1 MESIEQ
7 LEFSKPYF
15 VAICH
20 VEDVSVCSE
29 PSGPYTFYPS
39 SPEIDTVYNS
49 DITCKGGTTTFTVE
63 LSNALSPL
71 PSGMR
76 NEYTI
81 IALSEYNSDSPCD
94 ESLIYEDVKEDGSTV
109 RYCIDKETNAEN
121 PDGKQVFTIE
131 EGLGE
136 ETFPFV
142 AGTYLLMIETKYLGE
157 SGDWKLACNV
167 EEFVFHATEPEDREG
182 IATSIVA
189 PLCSG
194 QSGEITFEL
203 DRIDGELSFL
213 AGEDENMRVESTGTE
228 NKYKIIGVSPR
239 EASYSISLHDN
250 CNSSIDP
257 IVLNAT
263 TISEAGASLS
273 LSVSEGGVTNA
284 ANCEDGAISVVASPA
299 GLDNYSF
306 YKDGELIVSQEN
318 QNYTYAGLNGGTY
331 EITVTSDD
339 CTSPETPIS
348 QNITVPSTT
357 MDLDIGEPT
366 CSDDTSIDITIDNIV
381 KTSGT
386 GIKFNWEIKDS
397 EENIEFFG
405 TQTNATRISKSL
417 PVGDTYTLSV
427 TDICGGASPVPMT
440 EDVSISTMSLS
451 EPVTT
456 QLSTCFQE
464 TTGSCTFTIE
474 NGKGDFEIELWKN
487 EHSIRTQNNTD
498 IERDVSF
505 TELGQGDYTVRVT
518 EICSEDYVE
527 ESFSIALAE
536 VSAPIEVT
544 IEETSAITC
553 NGLSNG
559 VITVT
564 VSGGAKITE
573 GNKDYEVSLS
583 RLHDG
588 STSTVTAY
596 TETTTEGER
605 SVFEFTGLPVGSYT
619 PMVTDANGC
628 NTPYPAA
635 VAYQLTDPDPITISN
650 ITAANFDNE
659 KDLVTYNSK
668 LYSQCYDSDLAI
680 TFVPT
685 ISGGTGD
692 YSLTRDDNPFTSGS
706 TVTYNEEHN
715 LSVTDAEGCPPATQ
729 SFTIHNPTTLSLT
742 LTDNDETDYYH
753 GKNVACNNSQ
763 GQILATASG
772 GIPPY
777 DYQKTGFDNHKLS
790 GSKTYTGLTFSTG
803 VNTVTHTVSVTDSL
817 GCSVSPSPTIDL
829 TRPQAIEINDL
840 IIPVLSNGK
849 NIACKGGS
857 AEVTFSVSGE
867 SRSEFTISN
876 GSTLL
881 SPTIDE
887 SGIYHVNL
895 VEGLEYSLVAT
906 DQHSCSYTTAA
917 FPLTEP
923 TSHLTFTD
931 NTIMT
936 TSPACIA
943 DSDGNNDLGTITASA
958 SGGTGPSIA
967 YPYTFTLTDDLG
979 MLENQELSST
989 DGTTAFSALAKGINS
1004 RNYTLSV
1011 TDIYGCSALSQS
1023 VTMLPDQT
1031 PLTITQIPIPPSCHE
1046 GGNGSIE
1053 ITISENSIPNSE
1065 GLYTFE
1071 LSGGDS
1077 DVTLTRQANTRSFTF
1092 EDLVDTDMDGVSPYK
1107 VFVIDGKGCTDDG
1120 NYNSIDGIA
1129 LEAPEKLTLSP
1140 IANLKPSFASQSDG
1154 MYAVGAG
1161 GGVGGYSFS
1170 TDGTDFSAPTFYSA
1184 KFIQEDVSSG
1194 NYTVYL
1200 RDANYVET
1208 QHGVCQVSEPIV
1220 VDRGRVLSLE
1230 SSTAT
1235 DVTCV
1240 GSSDGSIT
1248 PVVEVNNR
1256 YPSEEIDYTNLSL
1269 KWEEQKSGSLTA
1281 IDVSG
1286 GSVGVIPDLASG
1298 SYTLKANYS
1307 FDYTYVDEGKL
1318 PGYNYRQNK
1327 TREAYKELEIAEPN
1341 SLVVSMTTYAAPCG
1355 LASNG
1360 TMRIE
1365 VSDSF
1370 DPNDLQYKINEEAWR
1385 AYGSSRNKTIEGLAE
1400 GSGILYVSKNDGSCQ
1415 STIPFTI
1422 DREVLLVSIEEPKNP
1437 TCSGADNGEV
1447 RLSAYF
1453 ETRAAEGFV
1462 FTRVAGSTLE
1472 TSSNGFFQSL
1482 GDGEHK
1488 FVVAEVGEASCQS
1501 DTVRVTLTQPDPLTA
1516 SVETTEVSCDIF
1528 SARSSIEGGTSGY
1541 TIRFESTDE
1550 LVADS
1555 TALGT
1560 GDYRLFVKDALGCET
1575 TVKFSVGPST
1585 ALEYEDLVTTA
1596 ADCSYPNG
1604 TASFTVTGGVAPY
1617 EIGDITFSEA
1627 TIRLTSLYAGDT
1639 SVNVVD
1645 SRGCTMSVPI
1655 GIEQVQSFT
1664 EFSITSY
1671 PTTCSEL
1678 NGALTLEISEGTAPY
1693 TIEWLNI
1700 VSTLD
1705 SIGGLGVGRYTVR
1718 VTDSYGCSVEKEG
1731 VVSSETGIQ
1740 PVASSETGI
1749 RPVASRTSASPY
1761 CGLSNGALTIY
1772 DIEGGVAPYD
1782 IYQLKG
1788 TEETWLA
1795 TLSTGED
1802 LVVDELSA
1810 DIYSFLVR
1818 DDNGCMYTVNGI
1830 SLDEDPS
1837 LLPDYDWEVVE
1848 TSSCGQSNG
1857 TLEVLPEQEG
1867 IFTYEWYDQNGTN
1880 LNIQRA
1886 SASGLEAGN
1895 YTVQVTSEDNCQ
1907 QELSLTLE
1915 DKALPLLTLIEKTT
1929 SPAGANNGQITV
1941 QMSGGAGAP
1950 YLYQIGNNT
1959 PQSSPVFSGLAP
1971 DTYQVTG
1978 LDAHGCVA
1986 NVISIEIIA
1995 TPELA
2000 LRHLSSSA
2008 ATCAVSQNGG
2018 ASIIVGGG
2026 ISPYSYFVSGE
2037 EVAAEIQNLG
2047 VGSYSATVEDAIG
2060 STALIEFEITA
2071 LPAIDVEVSSTLV
2084 SCAEGCNGT
2093 IYLTLTGGSGRYTV
2107 SWMDGSAGVSRENL
2121 CADTYSYEV
2130 YDQSDAS
2137 CVVTGS
2143 VTIEE
2148 EPALTVSLVSSSAP
2162 TCKDGVDGE
2171 LKILASGGSDAYSYL
2186 WSTGATSATLRAS
2199 AGTYSVTVTDR
2210 RLGCQVE
2217 ASYIID
2223 HTEEVIPLS
2232 TIIEAPR
2239 CYGTATG
2246 SARLV
2251 LDEGVS
2257 ALVEW
2262 SDGQVGTL
2270 ATGLAEG
2277 KYTYQIE
2284 TFLGCVSSGEI
2295 SIVERPALSATT
2307 TQTNNTCSGQCAG
2320 EITLAISGGVSPYR
2334 IRWSHGSQSTTPK
2347 SLCADQYTYTVND
2360 ANNCQVSGVV
2370 DILEPSPLE
2379 ILTTELTDLS
2389 CNAAGDGQVSVEVT
2403 GGTGAY
2409 TYSWSNGSTSNT
2421 LSGLSAGDYV
2431 LEVHDENGCRASSS
2445 FNITQPTPLG
2455 VLRTDR
2461 INPSCYGY
2469 EDGSIEIVPFGGT
2482 APYTVLWND
2491 NLAGN
2496 TIEDIGS
2503 GSHTAVIT
2511 DDQGC
2516 TIERTVRLSDPPGM
2530 QFSNVSF
2537 DDPTCYNGEDG
2548 RIYFDVIGGTTP
2560 YQFQW
2565 EEFDAENALSGIAS
2579 GTYVV
2584 EALDDQNCTI
2594 SQTFTLVN
2602 PDELDVSGMEDY
2614 YILCTGGELQLST
2627 DASYASYLWEGP
2639 EDVSSE
2645 ESTLLVTAEGE
2656 YDLTVMDQDECVGY
2670 AGTYVEISDNPLD
2683 ADFIRISEAVTYEPV
2698 VFVDL
2703 TIPVPD
2709 DVRWILPEDESILIS
2724 ESDDVYLELIFTEPG
2739 QYEVGVE
2746 VSLSNCKA
2754 ESYKTL
2760 LVEIAESTEQNS
2772 QARQKPSI
2780 QVEISPNPTADQ
2792 IQLVF
2797 HAPDENILEVQLIG
2811 SDQKLVRSQSL
2822 EGSKDYLVNWNLSD
2836 TPTGVYFLIYK
2847 QGGRVQSKR
2856 ILVLQ

>member
-1 MESIEQ
+1 MNTVTEYDGVRYYYTLIKAVERTEGGCNADYGVEEEFSDGIIYCTDGAAVYSVVNDKGLDEFDISTKKFANTDGDSVKVNFSKGAYQLKIETQYYSEDENKFVTTCENHEKVFFVEDPTDYTPLTAENIKLTPSPPSCLGKSDGEIKVELIVENVGKGTLQWRKNGGNDSFISSGNLTGYLGGVNYTVEVKDDCDKVYPKIDLPSGTQ
-7 LEFSKPYF
+7 LELEIMTDDEDAELITPLTCASNSDGEVDVKANIPGLASYTYY
-15 VAICH
+15 AIDSNSDSLSFTSLDSLYAISGLSNDTYSLH
-20 VEDVSVCSE
+20 VTSQDCSTAE
-29 PSGPYTFYPS
+29 S
-39 SPEIDTVYNS
+39 STWQSRDFTVMPTSITIDTVGASCYGVDGQIQFTGLEKGDETSADLNLEYFVKNVANDTVSWDTIQSYADVGIDLGAGFYELSFVDLCSASSVTTTSDFELNNIQITEPSEVTTNITSSDTAFVNCADAMDGSLAFTISNGTARFDVSILDSSDSSWFSSNSTETRVFNSSNLPQLAVGSYSIQVSEVGTCSNSAEDTTFVVALNNADEVDGPIEYIAVIADSATHESYHLKCRDDFTNATLKVYGGLPKSVGLSYDVFLYKENDGEDPTLIYNTSNDLSEEEFESSTDGDTTFYTFKNLTVGTYYPQITDDNGCTKTLSNNTFEITAPAENLTLSSIGLDDFDGTDVKLRDSNFYVMCHDTAFTFKPANSIAQGGVGFYTFKMDGTEFPQTDGYSYTWDS
-49 DITCKGGTTTFTVE
+49 DETQFDQTFTVTDDNGCVRTTPFTINNPPRLE
-63 LSNALSPL
+63 LS
-71 PSGMR
+71 
-76 NEYTI
+76 
-81 IALSEYNSDSPCD
+81 
-94 ESLIYEDVKEDGSTV
+94 
-109 RYCIDKETNAEN
+109 
-121 PDGKQVFTIE
+121 
-131 EGLGE
+131 
-136 ETFPFV
+136 
-142 AGTYLLMIETKYLGE
+142 
-157 SGDWKLACNV
+157 
-167 EEFVFHATEPEDREG
+167 
-182 IATSIVA
+182 
-189 PLCSG
+189 
-194 QSGEITFEL
+194 
-203 DRIDGELSFL
+203 
-213 AGEDENMRVESTGTE
+213 
-228 NKYKIIGVSPR
+228 
-239 EASYSISLHDN
+239 
-250 CNSSIDP
+250 
-257 IVLNAT
+257 
-263 TISEAGASLS
+263 
-273 LSVSEGGVTNA
+273 
-284 ANCEDGAISVVASPA
+284 
-299 GLDNYSF
+299 
-306 YKDGELIVSQEN
+306 
-318 QNYTYAGLNGGTY
+318 
-331 EITVTSDD
+331 
-339 CTSPETPIS
+339 
-348 QNITVPSTT
+348 
-357 MDLDIGEPT
+357 
-366 CSDDTSIDITIDNIV
+366 
-381 KTSGT
+381 
-386 GIKFNWEIKDS
+386 
-397 EENIEFFG
+397 
-405 TQTNATRISKSL
+405 
-417 PVGDTYTLSV
+417 
-427 TDICGGASPVPMT
+427 
-440 EDVSISTMSLS
+440 
-451 EPVTT
+451 
-456 QLSTCFQE
+456 
-464 TTGSCTFTIE
+464 
-474 NGKGDFEIELWKN
+474 
-487 EHSIRTQNNTD
+487 
-498 IERDVSF
+498 
-505 TELGQGDYTVRVT
+505 
-518 EICSEDYVE
+518 
-527 ESFSIALAE
+527 
-536 VSAPIEVT
+536 
-544 IEETSAITC
+544 
-553 NGLSNG
+553 
-559 VITVT
+559 
-564 VSGGAKITE
+564 
-573 GNKDYEVSLS
+573 
-583 RLHDG
+583 
-588 STSTVTAY
+588 
-596 TETTTEGER
+596 
-605 SVFEFTGLPVGSYT
+605 
-619 PMVTDANGC
+619 
-628 NTPYPAA
+628 
-635 VAYQLTDPDPITISN
+635 
-650 ITAANFDNE
+650 
-659 KDLVTYNSK
+659 
-668 LYSQCYDSDLAI
+668 
-680 TFVPT
+680 
-685 ISGGTGD
+685 
-692 YSLTRDDNPFTSGS
+692 
-706 TVTYNEEHN
+706 
-715 LSVTDAEGCPPATQ
+715 
-729 SFTIHNPTTLSLT
+729 

-772 GIPPY
+772 GISSY
-777 DYQKTGFDNHKLS
+777 AYSKTGFTNDTLA
-790 GSKTYTGLTFSTG
+790 GSKTYASLAFPDGENSKS
-803 VNTVTHTVSVTDSL
+803 HSVSITDSL
-817 GCSVSPSPTIDL
+817 GCPVTNTIILHRPAPLTIGAPSYQT
-829 TRPQAIEINDL
+829 
-840 IIPVLSNGK
+840 LSNGQ
-849 NIACKGGS
+849 NITCKDGTVDVS
-857 AEVTFSVSGE
+857 FSIS
-867 SRSEFTISN
+867 SEEGAGLVISD
-876 GSTLL
+876 GASSL
-881 SPTIDE
+881 SPTTNDSIK
-887 SGIYHVNL
+887 YHVLLGVGDHVITVTDKLSCYTSTSSFNL
-895 VEGLEYSLVAT
+895 S
-906 DQHSCSYTTAA
+906 
-917 FPLTEP
+917 EP

-1011 TDIYGCSALSQS
+1011 TDIYGCSALAQS

-1415 STIPFTI
+1415 SIIPFTI

-1585 ALEYEDLVTTA
+1585 ALEYENLVTTA

-1740 PVASSETGI
+1740 
-1749 RPVASRTSASPY
+1749 PVASRTSASPY

-1978 LDAHGCVA
+1978 MDAHGCVA

-2018 ASIIVGGG
+2018 ASIIAGGG

-2060 STALIEFEITA
+2060 STALVEFEITA

-2121 CADTYSYEV
+2121 CTDTYSYEV

-2307 TQTNNTCSGQCAG
+2307 TQTNITCSGQCAG

-2334 IRWSHGSQSTTPK
+2334 IRWSHGSQSTNPK

-2360 ANNCQVSGVV
+2360 ANNCQVTGVV
-2370 DILEPSPLE
+2370 DILEPDPLE
-2379 ILTTELTDLS
+2379 ILTTELSDLS

-2431 LEVHDENGCRASSS
+2431 LEVHDENGCRAFSS

-2455 VLRTDR
+2455 VLRTDK